1 MTTAATHQEIQ
12 QAKAHIEA
20 NGYQAATHENGHLIV
35 QDPVMRC
42 GHGAT
47 AGQLVPA
54 GFQPVAIRSYRE
66 ALRFVMAR
74 S

>member
-1 MTTAATHQEIQ
+1 MTTAANHQEIQ
-12 QAKAHIEA
+12 KAKAYIEGH
-20 NGYQAATHENGHLIV
+20 GYQANTHENGHLIV

-47 AGQLVPA
+47 AGQLIPA
-54 GFQPVAIRSYRE
+54 GFQPVAVRSYPE